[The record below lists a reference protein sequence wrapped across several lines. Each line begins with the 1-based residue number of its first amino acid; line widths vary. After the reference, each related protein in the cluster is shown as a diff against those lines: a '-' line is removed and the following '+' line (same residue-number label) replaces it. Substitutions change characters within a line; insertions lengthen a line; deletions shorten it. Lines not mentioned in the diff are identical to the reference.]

1 MLIFNGV
8 VHPVD
13 APVIPNGYVE
23 LEDDK
28 IKGVGPMEALP
39 KGCEGPSLDVK
50 GGHIVPGFVDAHCHL
65 GLFGDALKFEGDD
78 GNEAT
83 NPCTPHVRAI
93 DGVNPLD
100 RCFQE
105 AREGGVTT
113 VLTGPGSANP
123 ISGQGIVI
131 KTLGAWVD
139 QMVLKAP
146 ATMKMALGENP
157 KTVYNGRK
165 ETPTTRM
172 GTASVIR
179 TELAR
184 ALEYMDRQDKA
195 DTEAGTNA
203 PGYDPRLEAL
213 IPVLR
218 GELPVHIHAHR
229 ADDIATGIRICKE
242 FGLEYVIVHGT
253 EGHLIANEL
262 AREGAL
268 VVSGIAQ
275 GLDTEAVRGALKGGG
290 PVVSVLGCGIDVAYP
305 RENRFLYEDVAATG
319 ALLSEYPPGTPPE
332 GWHFPVRNRIIS
344 GVSLGVVAVECGVR
358 SGTMTTVRQALDQDR
373 DVFAVPGNADAPM
386 SEGPNRLIQQGARLV
401 TCARDVLREYEDRFP
416 GKVRRP
422 VPLSGEEAA
431 ARLEPRAE
439 EPEEKHTEDAEKAVD
454 KSPERAY
461 IDRSALTDDQIELL
475 AALEEKKLLADDLIE
490 LTQIPARRVLSA
502 LTMLQVQGYV
512 AERPGRRFE
521 ALVWLKTE

>member
-100 RCFQE
+100 HCFQE

-195 DTEAGTNA
+195 DTEPGTNA

-229 ADDIATGIRICKE
+229 ADDIATAVRICRE
-242 FGLEYVIVHGT
+242 YGLQFVVVHGT
-253 EGHLIANEL
+253 EGY
-262 AREGAL
+262 R
-268 VVSGIAQ
+268 
-275 GLDTEAVRGALKGGG
+275 
-290 PVVSVLGCGIDVAYP
+290 
-305 RENRFLYEDVAATG
+305 
-319 ALLSEYPPGTPPE
+319 
-332 GWHFPVRNRIIS
+332 
-344 GVSLGVVAVECGVR
+344 
-358 SGTMTTVRQALDQDR
+358 
-373 DVFAVPGNADAPM
+373 
-386 SEGPNRLIQQGARLV
+386 V
-401 TCARDVLREYEDRFP
+401 T
-416 GKVRRP
+416 
-422 VPLSGEEAA
+422 
-431 ARLEPRAE
+431 
-439 EPEEKHTEDAEKAVD
+439 
-454 KSPERAY
+454 
-461 IDRSALTDDQIELL
+461 ELL
-475 AALEEKKLLADDLIE
+475 AAEGVGVITGPILTDRSKPELAGLTIE
-490 LTQIPARRVLSA
+490 NPARLAKAGVEIAICTDHPVTPIQYLPLCA
-502 LTMLQVQGYV
+502 AV
-512 AERPGRRFE
+512 AVRGGLEPEE
-521 ALVWLKTE
+521 ALRAITLGGARLAGVAHRVGSLTPGKDADVVVTSGHPLEWTGSVEHVFINGIQVK

>member
-23 LEDDK
+23 LENDK

-100 RCFQE
+100 HCFQE

-229 ADDIATGIRICKE
+229 ADDIATAVRICRE
-242 FGLEYVIVHGT
+242 YGLQFVVVHGT
-253 EGHLIANEL
+253 EGY
-262 AREGAL
+262 R
-268 VVSGIAQ
+268 
-275 GLDTEAVRGALKGGG
+275 
-290 PVVSVLGCGIDVAYP
+290 
-305 RENRFLYEDVAATG
+305 
-319 ALLSEYPPGTPPE
+319 
-332 GWHFPVRNRIIS
+332 
-344 GVSLGVVAVECGVR
+344 
-358 SGTMTTVRQALDQDR
+358 
-373 DVFAVPGNADAPM
+373 
-386 SEGPNRLIQQGARLV
+386 V
-401 TCARDVLREYEDRFP
+401 T
-416 GKVRRP
+416 
-422 VPLSGEEAA
+422 
-431 ARLEPRAE
+431 
-439 EPEEKHTEDAEKAVD
+439 
-454 KSPERAY
+454 
-461 IDRSALTDDQIELL
+461 ELL
-475 AALEEKKLLADDLIE
+475 AAEGVGVITGPILTDRSKPELAGLTIE
-490 LTQIPARRVLSA
+490 NPARLAKAGVEIAICTDHPVTPIQYLPLCA
-502 LTMLQVQGYV
+502 AV
-512 AERPGRRFE
+512 AVRGGLEPEE
-521 ALVWLKTE
+521 ALRAITLGGARLAGVAHRVGSLTPGKDADVVVTSGHPLEWTGSVEHVFINGIQVK

>member
-229 ADDIATGIRICKE
+229 ADDIATAVRICR
-242 FGLEYVIVHGT
+242 EYVLQFVVVHGT
-253 EGHLIANEL
+253 EGY
-262 AREGAL
+262 R
-268 VVSGIAQ
+268 
-275 GLDTEAVRGALKGGG
+275 
-290 PVVSVLGCGIDVAYP
+290 
-305 RENRFLYEDVAATG
+305 
-319 ALLSEYPPGTPPE
+319 
-332 GWHFPVRNRIIS
+332 
-344 GVSLGVVAVECGVR
+344 
-358 SGTMTTVRQALDQDR
+358 
-373 DVFAVPGNADAPM
+373 
-386 SEGPNRLIQQGARLV
+386 V
-401 TCARDVLREYEDRFP
+401 T
-416 GKVRRP
+416 
-422 VPLSGEEAA
+422 
-431 ARLEPRAE
+431 
-439 EPEEKHTEDAEKAVD
+439 
-454 KSPERAY
+454 
-461 IDRSALTDDQIELL
+461 ELL
-475 AALEEKKLLADDLIE
+475 AAEGVGVITGPILTDRSKPELAGLTIE
-490 LTQIPARRVLSA
+490 NPARLAKAGVEIAICTDHPVTPIQYLPLCAAIAVRGGL
-502 LTMLQVQGYV
+502 
-512 AERPGRRFE
+512 EPEE
-521 ALVWLKTE
+521 ALRAITLGGARLAGVAHRVGSLTPGKDADVVVTSGHPLEWTGSVEHVFINGIQVK

>member
-1 MLIFNGV
+1 MLIIHGTVHTMDGPAIDNGFV
-8 VHPVD
+8 
-13 APVIPNGYVE
+13 AIREG
-23 LEDDK
+23 K
-28 IKGVGPMEALP
+28 IWKVGPMEECPADW
-39 KGCEGPSLDVK
+39 KGETLDAR
-50 GGHIVPGFVDAHCHL
+50 GGHILPGFVDAHCHL
-65 GLFGDALKFEGDD
+65 GMFGDAVGVEGDD

-83 NPCTPHVRAI
+83 DPCTPHLRAVDAI
-93 DGVNPLD
+93 NPMD

-172 GTASVIR
+172 GTASDIR

-229 ADDIATGIRICKE
+229 ADDIATAVRICRE
-242 FGLEYVIVHGT
+242 YGLQFVVVHGT
-253 EGHLIANEL
+253 EGY
-262 AREGAL
+262 R
-268 VVSGIAQ
+268 
-275 GLDTEAVRGALKGGG
+275 
-290 PVVSVLGCGIDVAYP
+290 
-305 RENRFLYEDVAATG
+305 
-319 ALLSEYPPGTPPE
+319 
-332 GWHFPVRNRIIS
+332 
-344 GVSLGVVAVECGVR
+344 
-358 SGTMTTVRQALDQDR
+358 
-373 DVFAVPGNADAPM
+373 
-386 SEGPNRLIQQGARLV
+386 V
-401 TCARDVLREYEDRFP
+401 T
-416 GKVRRP
+416 
-422 VPLSGEEAA
+422 
-431 ARLEPRAE
+431 
-439 EPEEKHTEDAEKAVD
+439 
-454 KSPERAY
+454 
-461 IDRSALTDDQIELL
+461 ELL
-475 AALEEKKLLADDLIE
+475 AAEGVGVITGPILTDRSKPELAGLTIE
-490 LTQIPARRVLSA
+490 NPARLATAGVESA
-502 LTMLQVQGYV
+502 ICPC
-512 AERPGRRFE
+512 ARPLPSGAAWSRKRRCGPLLW
-521 ALVWLKTE
+521 AAPDWLVWLTVWVP

>member
-23 LEDDK
+23 LEGGK
-28 IKGVGPMEALP
+28 IKGVGPIEALP

-229 ADDIATGIRICKE
+229 ADDIATAVRICRE
-242 FGLEYVIVHGT
+242 YGLQFVVVHGT
-253 EGHLIANEL
+253 EGY
-262 AREGAL
+262 R
-268 VVSGIAQ
+268 
-275 GLDTEAVRGALKGGG
+275 
-290 PVVSVLGCGIDVAYP
+290 
-305 RENRFLYEDVAATG
+305 
-319 ALLSEYPPGTPPE
+319 
-332 GWHFPVRNRIIS
+332 
-344 GVSLGVVAVECGVR
+344 
-358 SGTMTTVRQALDQDR
+358 
-373 DVFAVPGNADAPM
+373 
-386 SEGPNRLIQQGARLV
+386 V
-401 TCARDVLREYEDRFP
+401 T
-416 GKVRRP
+416 
-422 VPLSGEEAA
+422 
-431 ARLEPRAE
+431 
-439 EPEEKHTEDAEKAVD
+439 
-454 KSPERAY
+454 
-461 IDRSALTDDQIELL
+461 ELL
-475 AALEEKKLLADDLIE
+475 AAEGVGVITGPILTDRSKPELAGLTIE
-490 LTQIPARRVLSA
+490 NPARLAKAGVEIAICTDHPVTPIQYLPLCAAIAVRGGLEPEEALRAITLGGARLAGVAHRVGS
-502 LTMLQVQGYV
+502 LTPGKDADVVVTSGHPFDWNGSIRAVFLN
-512 AERPGRRFE
+512 GRR
-521 ALVWLKTE
+521 VK

>member
-131 KTLGAWVD
+131 KPLGAWVD
-139 QMVLKAP
+139 QMVLKVP

-229 ADDIATGIRICKE
+229 ADDIATAVRICRE
-242 FGLEYVIVHGT
+242 YGLQFVVVHGT
-253 EGHLIANEL
+253 EGY
-262 AREGAL
+262 R
-268 VVSGIAQ
+268 
-275 GLDTEAVRGALKGGG
+275 
-290 PVVSVLGCGIDVAYP
+290 
-305 RENRFLYEDVAATG
+305 
-319 ALLSEYPPGTPPE
+319 
-332 GWHFPVRNRIIS
+332 
-344 GVSLGVVAVECGVR
+344 
-358 SGTMTTVRQALDQDR
+358 
-373 DVFAVPGNADAPM
+373 
-386 SEGPNRLIQQGARLV
+386 V
-401 TCARDVLREYEDRFP
+401 T
-416 GKVRRP
+416 
-422 VPLSGEEAA
+422 
-431 ARLEPRAE
+431 
-439 EPEEKHTEDAEKAVD
+439 
-454 KSPERAY
+454 
-461 IDRSALTDDQIELL
+461 ELL
-475 AALEEKKLLADDLIE
+475 AAEGVGVITGPILTDRSKPELAGLTIE
-490 LTQIPARRVLSA
+490 NPARLAKAGVEIAICTDHPVTPIQYLPLCA
-502 LTMLQVQGYV
+502 AV
-512 AERPGRRFE
+512 AVRGGLEPEE
-521 ALVWLKTE
+521 ALRAITLGGARLAGVAHRVGSLTPGKDADVVVTSGHPLEWTGSVEHVFINGIQVK

>member
-23 LEDDK
+23 LENDK

-229 ADDIATGIRICKE
+229 ADDIATAVRICRE
-242 FGLEYVIVHGT
+242 YGLQFVVVHGT
-253 EGHLIANEL
+253 EGY
-262 AREGAL
+262 R
-268 VVSGIAQ
+268 
-275 GLDTEAVRGALKGGG
+275 
-290 PVVSVLGCGIDVAYP
+290 
-305 RENRFLYEDVAATG
+305 
-319 ALLSEYPPGTPPE
+319 
-332 GWHFPVRNRIIS
+332 
-344 GVSLGVVAVECGVR
+344 
-358 SGTMTTVRQALDQDR
+358 
-373 DVFAVPGNADAPM
+373 
-386 SEGPNRLIQQGARLV
+386 V
-401 TCARDVLREYEDRFP
+401 T
-416 GKVRRP
+416 
-422 VPLSGEEAA
+422 
-431 ARLEPRAE
+431 
-439 EPEEKHTEDAEKAVD
+439 
-454 KSPERAY
+454 
-461 IDRSALTDDQIELL
+461 ELL
-475 AALEEKKLLADDLIE
+475 AAEGVGVITGPILTDRSKPELAGLTIE
-490 LTQIPARRVLSA
+490 NPARLAKAGVEIAICTDHPVTPIQYLPLCAAIAVRGGL
-502 LTMLQVQGYV
+502 
-512 AERPGRRFE
+512 EPEE
-521 ALVWLKTE
+521 ALRAITLGGARLAGVAHRVGSLTPGKDADVVVTSGHPLEWTGSVEHVFINGIQVK

>member
-229 ADDIATGIRICKE
+229 ADDIATAVRICRE
-242 FGLEYVIVHGT
+242 YGLQFVVVHGT
-253 EGHLIANEL
+253 EGY
-262 AREGAL
+262 R
-268 VVSGIAQ
+268 
-275 GLDTEAVRGALKGGG
+275 
-290 PVVSVLGCGIDVAYP
+290 
-305 RENRFLYEDVAATG
+305 
-319 ALLSEYPPGTPPE
+319 
-332 GWHFPVRNRIIS
+332 
-344 GVSLGVVAVECGVR
+344 
-358 SGTMTTVRQALDQDR
+358 
-373 DVFAVPGNADAPM
+373 
-386 SEGPNRLIQQGARLV
+386 V
-401 TCARDVLREYEDRFP
+401 T
-416 GKVRRP
+416 
-422 VPLSGEEAA
+422 
-431 ARLEPRAE
+431 
-439 EPEEKHTEDAEKAVD
+439 
-454 KSPERAY
+454 
-461 IDRSALTDDQIELL
+461 ELL
-475 AALEEKKLLADDLIE
+475 AAEGVGVITGPILTDRSKPELAGLTIE
-490 LTQIPARRVLSA
+490 NPARLAKAGVEIAICTDHPVTPIQYLPLCA
-502 LTMLQVQGYV
+502 AV
-512 AERPGRRFE
+512 AVRGGLEPEE
-521 ALVWLKTE
+521 ALRAITLGGARLAGVAHRVGSLTPGKDADVVVTSGHPLEWTGSVEHVFINGIQVK

>member
-179 TELAR
+179 TELTR

-229 ADDIATGIRICKE
+229 ADDIATAVRICRE
-242 FGLEYVIVHGT
+242 YGLQFVVVHGT
-253 EGHLIANEL
+253 EGY
-262 AREGAL
+262 R
-268 VVSGIAQ
+268 
-275 GLDTEAVRGALKGGG
+275 
-290 PVVSVLGCGIDVAYP
+290 
-305 RENRFLYEDVAATG
+305 
-319 ALLSEYPPGTPPE
+319 
-332 GWHFPVRNRIIS
+332 
-344 GVSLGVVAVECGVR
+344 
-358 SGTMTTVRQALDQDR
+358 
-373 DVFAVPGNADAPM
+373 
-386 SEGPNRLIQQGARLV
+386 V
-401 TCARDVLREYEDRFP
+401 T
-416 GKVRRP
+416 
-422 VPLSGEEAA
+422 
-431 ARLEPRAE
+431 
-439 EPEEKHTEDAEKAVD
+439 
-454 KSPERAY
+454 
-461 IDRSALTDDQIELL
+461 ELL
-475 AALEEKKLLADDLIE
+475 AAEGVGVITGPILTDRSKPELAGLTIE
-490 LTQIPARRVLSA
+490 NPARLAKAGVEIAICTDHPVTPIQYLPLCA
-502 LTMLQVQGYV
+502 AV
-512 AERPGRRFE
+512 AVRGGLEPEE
-521 ALVWLKTE
+521 ALRAITLGGARLAGVAHRVGSLTPGKDADVVVTSGHPLEWTGSVEHVFINGIQVK